1 MDRLRTCMDILR
13 VLAKQSN
20 NPNSIFVAER
30 RINEYVHGEIPGGR
44 ASIERL
50 AQAIEL
56 EEAEK
61 RQGEDWTIM
70 KAYVRSLLQKL
81 D

>member
-1 MDRLRTCMDILR
+1 MDRLRTCVDILR
-13 VLAKQSN
+13 VLAKQAD

-44 ASIERL
+44 VSLERL
-50 AQAIEL
+50 AEAIEL

-61 RQGEDWTIM
+61 RQGEDWTIA
-70 KAYVRSLLQKL
+70 KEYIRSLLQRQ